1 MAFSD
6 LMQILGQ
13 FGVPIALVIFF
24 VIQNRDREKRMA
36 DRLDRVEDFVRMEFA
51 EIVEKTT
58 TVIGENTRVMRH
70 LETWLEN
77 ASDSKI
83 ITNIHHPEQKRKPP
97 NHGRPG

>member
-1 MAFSD
+1 MAFPE
-6 LMQILGQ
+6 LLQLLGQ

-70 LETWLEN
+70 LESWLEN
-77 ASDSKI
+77 ASDSAISK
-83 ITNIHHPEQKRKPP
+83 NIHQPEAKRRPP
-97 NHGRPG
+97 NHGSPG

>member
-36 DRLDRVEDFVRMEFA
+36 DRLDRVEDFVRMEFS

-58 TVIGENTRVMRH
+58 TVIGENTRVMQN
-70 LETWLEN
+70 LETWL
-77 ASDSKI
+77 AQSSDSAVL
-83 ITNIHHPEQKRKPP
+83 PEQRRKPST
-97 NHGRPG
+97 GRPG